1 MKKVKTIFGLIFP
14 VVLVASCSYVDQPYI
29 NPPVDP
35 SACPAPVFPEN
46 TNQQRNVLFEEFTG
60 HTCGNCPGGAYDIR
74 TIYEPQY
81 GDSLV
86 VVSVHAGGFAL
97 VELPGYPTNFST
109 PAGEAYNNF
118 FGVSGYPVGMINRV
132 PYSSNVLIGKANWAN
147 ALAIE
152 VAKPLEINLQ
162 MITDF
167 DSTSNKLCVHVESEF
182 EVAKTGQ
189 YNLIVYLVED
199 SIVAPQKNY
208 PGSGDPTYNIPTE
221 YNYMHRHVLRANIN
235 GTWGNNVVDGS
246 ANAGDKFVNSIQYMV
261 NPAWN
266 KHRLHIV
273 AYIYDNA
280 TKEVLQVIE
289 EHLLH

>member
-1 MKKVKTIFGLIFP
+1 MKNLNFFLGLI
-14 VVLVASCSYVDQPYI
+14 ASLYLTACTYVEQPYI

-35 SACPAPVFPEN
+35 SACPAPTFPAN
-46 TNQQRNVLFEEFTG
+46 TNTRKNILFEEFTG

-74 TIYEPQY
+74 TIYIPQY
-81 GDSLV
+81 GDTLV

-109 PAGEAYNNF
+109 VSGEAYNDF

-132 PYSSNVLIGKANWAN
+132 PFPSTSPLIGKPNWAN
-147 ALAIE
+147 ALTIE
-152 VAKPLEINLQ
+152 AAKPLEVNLQ
-162 MITDF
+162 MITDY
-167 DSTSNKLCVHVESEF
+167 DSVSNKLCVHVESDF
-182 EVAKTGQ
+182 LVNKTGQ

-208 PGSGDPTYNIPTE
+208 PGSGDPDYAIPTE
-221 YNYMHRHVLRANIN
+221 YNYMHRHVLRANLN
-235 GTWGNNVVDGS
+235 GTWGSSVVNGS
-246 ANAGDKFVNSIQYMV
+246 ANSGDKFVNSIQYQV
-261 NPAWN
+261 NPSWN
-266 KHRLHIV
+266 KHRLHLV

-280 TKEVLQVIE
+280 NKEVLQVIE